1 MFAVVI
7 TGEPKL
13 ESGPPPRAG
22 RRAKAQHVRGLDG
35 IRAFAVLAV
44 LGFHGGV
51 SWLSGGNLGVDIF
64 FVLSG
69 YLITSLLV
77 GEWNRS
83 STIRFGAF
91 YARRARRLVP
101 ALLVLMALIAVYGAY
116 FVESDTLSTLR
127 GDAFSTM
134 AYVAN
139 WRFIFS
145 HQSYFQHFGPPSP
158 LLHTWSLAVEEQF
171 YLVWPAVALFTLRRF
186 GRRGLGWVALVA
198 ALGSAALTAA
208 LSVAGVS
215 ATQLYYGTQTRVQEV
230 MVGALLAICAPAVR
244 RWCSREGGGGTTVI
258 SVCGWAGALGLLWAV
273 HAVDGSGG
281 FLYHGG
287 FLVIAICAVAVI
299 ALVVERPEHPVS
311 WVLGLGVVG
320 YIGRISYGLYL
331 YHYPIFLILDG
342 ERTGLANFPLLALRL
357 AVTGAMAVASYHL
370 IELPVRERRLISRR
384 AVSIGGVVSV
394 AIVVVALVVA
404 TEPVAPAPV
413 HISAAAKASLT
424 AEPAHPPA
432 VLVNGKQVR
441 VLLLGDSL
449 ALTLGMGLGVHAQKW
464 GIDFFDNAVLGCDI
478 DPGATVNIEGTIGPT
493 APGCVGWPATWKH
506 EIATIDPDVV
516 ALELGRWE
524 VSDRL
529 IDGKWSTIGQ
539 PAWDKRYTAELT
551 KAINILSAKGAHIV
565 LFTLPYIAQTTDAP
579 NGQPW
584 NINEPGRT
592 VAYNALIARI
602 AAKFAKKV
610 SIIDV
615 NKLLDPKGVYTSYI
629 DGIRVRNS
637 DDEHVSVPGGEYLR
651 PVILPQLFEL
661 GVDRALARPSTKG
674 PHAPSTGS

>member
-1 MFAVVI
+1 
-7 TGEPKL
+7 
-13 ESGPPPRAG
+13 
-22 RRAKAQHVRGLDG
+22 
-35 IRAFAVLAV
+35 
-44 LGFHGGV
+44 
-51 SWLSGGNLGVDIF
+51 
-64 FVLSG
+64 
-69 YLITSLLV
+69 
-77 GEWNRS
+77 
-83 STIRFGAF
+83 
-91 YARRARRLVP
+91 
-101 ALLVLMALIAVYGAY
+101 MALIAVYAAY
-116 FVESDTLSTLR
+116 FAQSDTLTTLR
-127 GDAFSTM
+127 GDAFSTLT
-134 AYVAN
+134 YVAN

-198 ALGSAALTAA
+198 ALASAGLTAV

-215 ATQLYYGTQTRVQEV
+215 ATQLYYGTQTHVQEV
-230 MVGALLAICAPAVR
+230 MVGALFAIGAPAVR
-244 RWCSREGGGGTTVI
+244 RWCARPSSGGTAVI
-258 SVCGWAGALGLLWAV
+258 SIGGWAGAIGLLWAV
-273 HAVDGSGG
+273 HVVDGSGG

-287 FLVIAICAVAVI
+287 FLVIAAGAVAVI
-299 ALVVERPEHPVS
+299 ATAVEAPKHPLS
-311 WVLGLGVVG
+311 RFLSLGAIG

-331 YHYPIFLILDG
+331 YHYPIFLVLNG
-342 ERTGLANFPLLALRL
+342 QRTGLDNFPLLALRL
-357 AVTGAMAVASYHL
+357 AVTGAMAVVSYHL

-384 AVSIGGVVSV
+384 AVSIGGVVGV
-394 AIVVVALVVA
+394 AIVVSAIVVA

-413 HISAAAKASLT
+413 HITAAAKASLT
-424 AEPAHPPA
+424 EEPMHPPA
-432 VLVNGKQVR
+432 ALPKGQQVR

-464 GIDFFDNAVLGCDI
+464 GIDFHDNAVLGCDI
-478 DPGATVNIEGTIGPT
+478 DPNATVNIEGTVGPT

-506 EIATIDPDVV
+506 EIATINPDVV

-551 KAINILSAKGAHIV
+551 RAIDILSARGAHVV

-602 AAKFAKKV
+602 AAKFPKKV
-610 SIIDV
+610 SVIDV
-615 NKLLDPKGVYTSYI
+615 NKMLDPKGVYTSYI
-629 DGIRVRNS
+629 DGIRVRNA

-651 PVILPQLFEL
+651 PVILPQLFNL
-661 GVDRALARPSTKG
+661 GLDRAVARASAARAHPSTAEANLTHK
-674 PHAPSTGS
+674 PPA